1 MIFIFYRFKI
11 DIKVDPS
18 SIEIKE
24 KEEVRVSEDF
34 LITLTLIH
42 KHTGSHQMC
51 INLSSEITR

>member
-11 DIKVDPS
+11 DIIVDPS

-34 LITLTLIH
+34 FITLTLIH
-42 KHTGSHQMC
+42 KHTGSHQLC
-51 INLSSEITR
+51 INLSSEIPR